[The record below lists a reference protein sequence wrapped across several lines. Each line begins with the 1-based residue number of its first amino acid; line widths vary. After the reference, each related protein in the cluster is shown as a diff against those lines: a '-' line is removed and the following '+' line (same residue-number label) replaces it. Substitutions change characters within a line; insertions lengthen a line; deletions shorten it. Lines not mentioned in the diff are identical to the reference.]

1 MSSEDYRA
9 YVLVKVQPGKEKEFI
24 EYVTS
29 KNLPRDINVER
40 MDIVHGSFDA
50 VVLLR
55 GRMKNIDAKIMELR
69 RSPFVSSTDTL
80 ICFEAL
86 SWEDIS
92 GRLNE

>member
-9 YVLVKVQPGKEKEFI
+9 YVLIKVQPGKEKEFI
-24 EYVTS
+24 EYVMS

-55 GRMKNIDAKIMELR
+55 GTMKNIDAKIMDLR
-69 RSPFVSSTDTL
+69 KSPFVSSTDTL
-80 ICFEAL
+80 LCFETL
-86 SWEDIS
+86 NWEDIS